1 MSQITMSQTKM
12 REIMHEKGITHQVL
26 HDITD
31 ELFITP
37 VGMDRI
43 SKMATGK
50 LINVSV
56 HTLLKIAYALNVS
69 INELVEEEYFIETE
83 MRPEMKKTI
92 AE

>member
-1 MSQITMSQTKM
+1 MSQTKM
-12 REIMHEKGITHQVL
+12 REIMHEKGITHQIL

-56 HTLLKIAYALNVS
+56 HTLLKIAYALNVT
-69 INELVEEEYFIETE
+69 INDLVEDEYFIETE
-83 MRPEMKKTI
+83 MRPEMKKSI
-92 AE
+92 KQ

>member
-1 MSQITMSQTKM
+1 MNLIKISQTKM

-43 SKMATGK
+43 SKMTSGK

-56 HTLLKIAYALNVS
+56 HTLLKIAYALNVT
-69 INELVEEEYFIETE
+69 INDLVEDEYFIETE
-83 MRPEMKKTI
+83 MKPEMKKSIT
-92 AE
+92 E